1 MEFMNQIKSLIDLA
15 FSQVGYVEQPK
26 NSNMTKYGKE
36 YGWNGVSWCVIF
48 LWWLYNKL
56 NLSYLFYGGKRTASC
71 TELKSYYE
79 KNGCYFS
86 DNNYKPGDLAI
97 MTFSKN
103 RQIQHCGI
111 IVERINYSQYKIIE
125 GNTSSSS
132 TGSQDNGGMV
142 ALKTRSINNIL
153 GVCRPHYIIEEDE
166 DMTDETFEKLM
177 NNYLANQAKKE
188 LPSWAKKEMDEA
200 IKLGI
205 TDGTRPMQLIPRYQ
219 AAIMAL
225 RAAKAKK

>member
-1 MEFMNQIKSLIDLA
+1 MNQIQSVIDLA
-15 FSQVGYVEQPK
+15 FSQVGYTEEPK
-26 NSNMTKYGKE
+26 NSNLTKYGKL
-36 YGWNGVSWCVIF
+36 YGWNGVPWCVQF
-48 LWWLYNKL
+48 LWWLYFKL
-56 NLSYLFYGGKRTASC
+56 GLSYLFYGGKKTASC

-79 KNGCYFS
+79 S
-86 DNNYKPGDLAI
+86 NNQWIYNNDYKVGDLAI

-111 IVERINYSQYKIIE
+111 IVERINYSQYKTIE
-125 GNTSSSS
+125 GNTSSSK

-142 ALKTRSINNIL
+142 ALKTRTINNIL

-166 DMTDETFEKLM
+166 DMTDEKFEELM
-177 NNYLANQAKKE
+177 NKYLANQAKKE
-188 LPSWAKKEMDEA
+188 LPTWAQKEMNEA

-225 RAAKAKK
+225 RAAKAAK

>member
-1 MEFMNQIKSLIDLA
+1 MDQIQSLIDLA
-15 FSQVGYVEQPK
+15 FSQVGYVENPK
-26 NSNMTKYGKE
+26 NSNLTKYGKE
-36 YGWNGVSWCVIF
+36 YGWNGVPWCVIF
-48 LWWLYNKL
+48 LWWLYHTL
-56 NLSYLFYGGKRTASC
+56 ALSQLFFDGKKTASC
-71 TELKSYYE
+71 TELKDYYQS
-79 KNGCYFS
+79 KNQWFS
-86 DNNYKPGDLAI
+86 SNDYKPGDLAI

-103 RQIQHCGI
+103 RQVQHCGL
-111 IVERINYSQYKIIE
+111 IVERLNYSQYRTIE
-125 GNTSSSS
+125 GNTSSNSNE
-132 TGSQDNGGMV
+132 SQDNGGMV
-142 ALKTRSINNIL
+142 ALKTRNIYNII

-225 RAAKAKK
+225 RASKAKK